1 MTMSDDDRAQE
12 LMADTNFAHHEGGP
26 LHNRDLSGLTNGELA
41 ARHASMTYYID
52 EATRNRGRIEMVLTQ
67 RMDDAEAN
75 QVPATDYVI
84 ERKVTRSYD
93 VNRLAVLREIL
104 DPQILSEGYTPAH
117 EETVYVDEKYDG
129 RKLNSWEKNFGG
141 QVRTI
146 IEGARVE
153 TPARTLKITPREKK
167 ALPPW

>member
-12 LMADTNFAHHEGGP
+12 ELVEAGYSLMWPSPTTEHYPAMTNDELAVCHAS
-26 LHNRDLSGLTNGELA
+26 LSALIDSTRRDL
-41 ARHASMTYYID
+41 
-52 EATRNRGRIEMVLTQ
+52 GRIEMVLTQ
-67 RMDDAEAN
+67 RMNDAEAN